1 MIAVI
6 GIGYW
11 GSKIVSLLKSKNL
24 EVETIDIDNDITK
37 IKSKNVIISTPART
51 HKDIT
56 KTMLELGKNV
66 LVEKPSF
73 INMKECEEI
82 ETVLKKTKGKF
93 MCGHLFLNSPK
104 LNHIKKTV
112 KNISHIESR
121 RLNWG
126 RVQEDINPIIHLAP
140 HDISILDYLMDD
152 IPIFIQK
159 TPYHISKKSQPD
171 YVTIDLTYMN
181 GKTAQLQVGWY
192 YNEKIRQVKIFAD
205 DTIID
210 FEGEDNLL
218 DISLSKFI
226 SYCHDDI
233 EPITNF
239 EHAKRVT
246 HVLDMIQNENAI
258 HRTK

>member
-24 EVETIDIDNDITK
+24 EVATIDIDNDITK

-104 LNHIKKTV
+104 LNYIKKTV

-140 HDISILDYLMDD
+140 PDISILDYLMNDT
-152 IPIFIQK
+152 PVFIQK
-159 TPYHISKKSQPD
+159 TPYHISK
-171 YVTIDLTYMN
+171 N
-181 GKTAQLQVGWY
+181 
-192 YNEKIRQVKIFAD
+192 FAD
-205 DTIID
+205 DTIIN

>member
-1 MIAVI
+1 
-6 GIGYW
+6 
-11 GSKIVSLLKSKNL
+11 
-24 EVETIDIDNDITK
+24 
-37 IKSKNVIISTPART
+37 
-51 HKDIT
+51 
-56 KTMLELGKNV
+56 
-66 LVEKPSF
+66 
-73 INMKECEEI
+73 
-82 ETVLKKTKGKF
+82 
-93 MCGHLFLNSPK
+93 
-104 LNHIKKTV
+104 
-112 KNISHIESR
+112 
-121 RLNWG
+121 
-126 RVQEDINPIIHLAP
+126 
-140 HDISILDYLMDD
+140 
-152 IPIFIQK
+152 
-159 TPYHISKKSQPD
+159 
-171 YVTIDLTYMN
+171 MN

-246 HVLDMIQNENAI
+246 HVLDMIQNENSI